1 MYMYVFIVFSCVCV
15 WGGGGGLWVCCVWVR
30 VDALKALPCWILKFH
45 PVFVFQM
52 AQYIQREVLNHK
64 ELCHPHIVAMK
75 EVTMAL
81 AVDWPSS

>member
-1 MYMYVFIVFSCVCV
+1 MCV
-15 WGGGGGLWVCCVWVR
+15 GGGEGVGLSCLGACR
-30 VDALKALPCWILKFH
+30 RSESIALLDFEIN
-45 PVFVFQM
+45 PVLVFQM

-81 AVDWPSS
+81 AVDWPST